1 MEKLGIILFCI
12 ALVLCFIVA
21 IFEFVIELLATLFA
35 GAGIYGIITV
45 VCIVLIIV
53 LLKVD

>member
-21 IFEFVIELLATLFA
+21 IFEFVIELLTSLFA